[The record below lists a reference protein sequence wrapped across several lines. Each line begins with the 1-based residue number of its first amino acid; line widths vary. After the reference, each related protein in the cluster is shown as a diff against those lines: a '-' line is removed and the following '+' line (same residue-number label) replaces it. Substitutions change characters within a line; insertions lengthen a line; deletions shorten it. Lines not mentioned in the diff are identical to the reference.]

1 LLRTYHPD
9 RPCPIYYLFQTISFL
24 CLFHLVLF
32 FFPTQ
37 SSCSPFAPSL
47 VNVTPCESLVLIP
60 DTLLVIKLLNMSE
73 VQNSVEEQPAAPVEA
88 TPIVEPT
95 TEAKAEETPA
105 PAVEETTTAAE
116 PAKDEEPAAAPEV
129 PATTTKAATPKK
141 EFTGEGILGYKA
153 PGGNF
158 MK

>member
-1 LLRTYHPD
+1 
-9 RPCPIYYLFQTISFL
+9 
-24 CLFHLVLF
+24 
-32 FFPTQ
+32 
-37 SSCSPFAPSL
+37 
-47 VNVTPCESLVLIP
+47 
-60 DTLLVIKLLNMSE
+60 MSE

-88 TPIVEPT
+88 TPVELT

-116 PAKDEEPAAAPEV
+116 PAEDEEPATAPEV

-158 MK
+158 IK